1 MIIAIGF
8 TVLHRWCVT
17 GAGDLLKE
25 RHDVN
30 KLCNICGFYPI
41 RFDWIRVRCCEHHFR
56 MKILLFFVSPFVH
69 SIAISMLANEE
80 KRAMKK
86 QFFWNGGQWAK
97 RKEPIRIIPVWLY
110 RFVSTSPHQIY
121 RNGFE
126 SNTHSVLFILF
137 VLFIAHKHKLLNIII
152 GNWMLN

>member
-1 MIIAIGF
+1 M
-8 TVLHRWCVT
+8 
-17 GAGDLLKE
+17 DLLYYIG
-25 RHDVN
+25 DV
-30 KLCNICGFYPI
+30 LPVPVICWKKGMMWINCVIYVDSIQFDSIEFVCGVVSIISGWKFYFFSSLHSFIPS
-41 RFDWIRVRCCEHHFR
+41 
-56 MKILLFFVSPFVH
+56 LFQCWRTK
-69 SIAISMLANEE
+69 
-80 KRAMKK
+80 KRGRWRNN
-86 QFFWNGGQWAK
+86 FFWNGGQWAK